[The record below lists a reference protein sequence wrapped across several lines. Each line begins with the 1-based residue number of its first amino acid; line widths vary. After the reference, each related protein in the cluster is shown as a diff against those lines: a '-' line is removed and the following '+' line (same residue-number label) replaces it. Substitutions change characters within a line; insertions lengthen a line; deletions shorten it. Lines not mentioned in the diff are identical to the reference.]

1 MIWYSWTTNHCTLTH
16 DLTTTFIYNTWYNS
30 KYTYMMIL
38 DTAISIWWY
47 LTQQSHLLIFN
58 NDSASF
64 TMPLWYSWYKTLITY
79 PLPPIYETALW
90 ILSMNKA
97 TACPL
102 LEDPPPMRIPG
113 AARRTPRHYPRLWI
127 SCYYIDFFLFCHLC
141 YSISAIRRPISRED
155 AHRMYPRYPRVFLS
169 CYHILPTPP
178 PISVRAAGGITVVY
192 LCGF

>member
-16 DLTTTFIYNTWYNS
+16 DLTTTFIYYTWYNN
-30 KYTYMMIL
+30 KYTYIMIL

-64 TMPLWYSWYKTLITY
+64 IMPLWYSWYKTLITY

-127 SCYYIDFFLFCHLC
+127 SCYYIVFFCF
-141 YSISAIRRPISRED
+141 AICVT
-155 AHRMYPRYPRVFLS
+155 RYPLS
-169 CYHILPTPP
+169 EDP
-178 PISVRAAGGITVVY
+178 
-192 LCGF
+192 